1 MKSIIPWQGG
11 KSKLLWLIHL
21 LAPEFYSRFID
32 VFGGSATV
40 TLNHPI
46 RAGCMEVYN
55 DFDKELVNL
64 MRCARDQPLL
74 LAQTLS
80 FLPLHSHTEFDA
92 LLRFLSQ
99 EEITDCPPD
108 DEAADYEEFQNDS
121 DILDQW
127 GLMDIRDSRL
137 LIERALAKYLFLPEQ
152 SEIITDILLMRAGYA
167 NVYRAAAYYRKIRE
181 SFSSGGKSFA
191 GKPCNIRQFV
201 YDIWECS
208 RRLKDVVIENRD
220 FEQLIRQYDRPDAFF
235 YCDPPYFDAEDCYNV
250 PFPKADHKRLHRVLK
265 KIKGKVMVSYN
276 YCPFICKLYRDFY
289 IFHTK
294 RQNNMS
300 QTAGSEYEE
309 VVMTNYDP
317 RKFAESRNWQMNLF
331 QPEDEDFCGTGEYEL
346 IHEPN
351 LRRKS

>member
-21 LAPEFYSRFID
+21 LAPAFYSRFID

-92 LLRFLSQ
+92 LLKFLSQ

-108 DEAADYEEFQNDS
+108 EESLDYEEFQNDS

-127 GLMDIRDSRL
+127 GLMDIKDSRML
-137 LIERALAKYLFLPEQ
+137 LECVLAKYLFLPEQ
-152 SEIITDILLMRAGYA
+152 SRIVTDILLKRAGYA

-181 SFSSGGKSFA
+181 SFSSVGKSFA

-235 YCDPPYFDAEDCYNV
+235 LLRPAV
-250 PFPKADHKRLHRVLK
+250 
-265 KIKGKVMVSYN
+265 
-276 YCPFICKLYRDFY
+276 
-289 IFHTK
+289 
-294 RQNNMS
+294 
-300 QTAGSEYEE
+300 
-309 VVMTNYDP
+309 
-317 RKFAESRNWQMNLF
+317 
-331 QPEDEDFCGTGEYEL
+331 
-346 IHEPN
+346 
-351 LRRKS
+351 LRRGGLLQRAVSQGRP